1 MELAGQNV
9 LVLGLGVSGCS
20 AARFCAERGASVT
33 AADERPREA
42 IRDLD
47 SLPSSIELAVGQPL
61 PDPSAFDLTVPSPGI
76 PAARWEGR
84 ARRAWGDLEL
94 CYQALPIPIL
104 AVTGTNGKSTVVR
117 LIEAMAQSA
126 GLRARAAG
134 NLGIPALDLV
144 GQPLDLA
151 VLEVSS
157 FQLESVD
164 AFRPRTAVWLNV
176 SPDHLDRHGDLAG
189 YIAAKS
195 RLFARQSAG
204 DHAVLNADD
213 ENVRALV
220 LDGDVERLE
229 FSRGRPTDSGAWL
242 DGRNAVVR
250 RQGKQQVIPIEGST
264 LTTAH
269 DDDNVLAAL
278 LALSTFDVD
287 LVQASQALA
296 HFEGLPHRCQRIA
309 EIRGV
314 TYIDDS
320 KATNPGAAAR
330 ALAGFDVPL
339 LWIVGGRHKGGDLAP
354 LAAIA
359 TGRVRRAFLIGE
371 AAEEF
376 EGALEGR
383 VACEKTE
390 YLAEAVVRAAAV
402 AHPGDIVILA
412 PACASFDQF
421 ESFEDRGRNFQ
432 AAVAQLDSEGTRQ

>member
-1 MELAGQNV
+1 MKLAGQNV

-20 AARFCAERGASVT
+20 AARFCADRGARVT

-42 IRDLD
+42 IQDLD
-47 SLPSSIELAVGQPL
+47 GLPSSIQLAVGQPL
-61 PDPSAFDLTVPSPGI
+61 PDPSSFDLTVPSPGI

-94 CYQALPIPIL
+94 CYRALPIPIL

-164 AFRPRTAVWLNV
+164 AFRPRTAVWLNL

-189 YIAAKS
+189 YVAAKS

-220 LDGDVERLE
+220 LDGEVERLE
-229 FSRGRPTDSGAWL
+229 FSRGLPSDSGAWL
-242 DGRNAVVR
+242 DGRNAIVR
-250 RQGKQQVIPIEGST
+250 RQGSP
-264 LTTAH
+264 
-269 DDDNVLAAL
+269 
-278 LALSTFDVD
+278 
-287 LVQASQALA
+287 
-296 HFEGLPHRCQRIA
+296 QR
-309 EIRGV
+309 R
-314 TYIDDS
+314 T
-320 KATNPGAAAR
+320 
-330 ALAGFDVPL
+330 
-339 LWIVGGRHKGGDLAP
+339 
-354 LAAIA
+354 
-359 TGRVRRAFLIGE
+359 
-371 AAEEF
+371 
-376 EGALEGR
+376 
-383 VACEKTE
+383 
-390 YLAEAVVRAAAV
+390 
-402 AHPGDIVILA
+402 
-412 PACASFDQF
+412 
-421 ESFEDRGRNFQ
+421 
-432 AAVAQLDSEGTRQ
+432 

>member
-20 AARFCAERGASVT
+20 AARFCADRGARVT

-42 IRDLD
+42 IQDLD
-47 SLPSSIELAVGQPL
+47 GLPSSIQLAVGQPL
-61 PDPSAFDLTVPSPGI
+61 PDPSSFDLTVPSPGI

-94 CYQALPIPIL
+94 CYRALPIPIL

-164 AFRPRTAVWLNV
+164 AFRPRTAVWLNL

-189 YIAAKS
+189 YVAAKS

-220 LDGDVERLE
+220 LDDGVERLE
-229 FSRGRPTDSGAWL
+229 FSRGLPSDSGAWL
-242 DGRNAVVR
+242 DGRNAIVR
-250 RQGKQQVIPIEGST
+250 RQGKKEVISIEGSA
-264 LTTAH
+264 LSGVH
-269 DDDNVLAAL
+269 NDDNIVASL

-287 LVQASQALA
+287 LVQASRALA
-296 HFEGLPHRCQRIA
+296 NFEGLPHRCQRVA

-320 KATNPGAAAR
+320 KATNPGAASR
-330 ALAGFDVPL
+330 ALAGFDAPL
-339 LWIVGGRHKGGDLAP
+339 IWIVGGRHKGGDLAS

-359 TGRVRRAFLIGE
+359 SGRVRRALLIGE
-371 AAEEF
+371 AAETF
-376 EGALEGR
+376 ERALTGL
-383 VACEKTE
+383 VACERAE
-390 YLAEAVVRAAAV
+390 HLAEAVARAAAV

-421 ESFEDRGRNFQ
+421 ESFEDRGKNFQ
-432 AAVAQLDSEGTRQ
+432 AAVTQLKSEGIRS